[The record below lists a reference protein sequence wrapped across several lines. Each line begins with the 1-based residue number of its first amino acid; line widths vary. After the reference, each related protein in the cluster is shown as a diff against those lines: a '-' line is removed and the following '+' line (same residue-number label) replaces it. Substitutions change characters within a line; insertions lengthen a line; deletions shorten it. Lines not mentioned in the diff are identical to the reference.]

1 MKSPAALPSRIRCG
15 VGSFDGFHS
24 AMAIVDVRGWDG
36 PTAREVLEYAR
47 VEVVAP
53 AVRARRLSGS
63 AREDALAVGWASA
76 WRALTAQPVR
86 TAASPWGVVR
96 VAVERGLGN
105 SYIADRYGMSATT
118 GWARRAEGVAP
129 SVVITPGSAALENIA
144 EDGTDSS
151 FALGT
156 GTRLG
161 ERLQWIHEMLSC
173 GRVGAGT
180 RRRRIGLG
188 CVELHGFGRWAAK

>member
-1 MKSPAALPSRIRCG
+1 MKSPAVLPSRIRCG

-118 GWARRAEGVAP
+118 GWARLAEGVAP
-129 SVVITPGSAALENIA
+129 PVVIAPGSAALENIA

-151 FALGT
+151 FALGI

-161 ERLQWIHEMLSC
+161 ERLQWIHETLSAA
-173 GRVGAGT
+173 GWEPILAEGALDWVASNYTGSVGG
-180 RRRRIGLG
+180 
-188 CVELHGFGRWAAK
+188 AAK